1 MTRNTRQTI
10 GSLLCAAQTGEDLP
24 MTTPLEIGPEILSE
38 VYAHARSG
46 YPAEVVGFLL
56 GPRDMSSVDEVHR
69 CLNLQATEKA
79 ARIIEDR
86 GAETAY
92 EVDSKETLMLAK
104 SERAARQVK
113 VVYHSHPDGDAYFSD
128 TDKRLAL
135 MEGEEPAYGWIS
147 YLVVSAR
154 GDGTCCAKLFR
165 WEDRVREFLCIA
177 EYS

>member
-1 MTRNTRQTI
+1 MT
-10 GSLLCAAQTGEDLP
+10 A
-24 MTTPLEIGPEILSE
+24 PLEIGPEILAE

-56 GPRDMSSVDEVHR
+56 GPCDEALVDEVHR
-69 CLNLQATEKA
+69 CVNLQSTEKA
-79 ARIIEDR
+79 DRIINDR

-92 EVDSKETLMLAK
+92 EVDSKETLMLAR

-135 MEGEEPAYGWIS
+135 TEGEEPAYGWIG
-147 YLVVSAR
+147 YLVVGAR

-165 WEDRVREFLCIA
+165 WDARAREFLCIV